1 MTVCYNNC
9 FVLISD
15 IISILKETPKEY
27 ELSYLLA
34 DINDKWYDIG
44 LSLLVPRNV
53 LNRRKRSGD
62 SNHTKLSKVISFW
75 ITNQPSPVTWERVI
89 TGLES
94 PFVNNKEKADLIRH
108 YVSTGKN
115 SKSLL
120 CYVIRLLIRMFRP
133 VKYI

>member
-1 MTVCYNNC
+1 MTVYYNNC
-9 FVLISD
+9 FVFISD

-44 LSLLVPRNV
+44 LSLLVSRNV

-62 SNHTKLSKVISFW
+62 SDQTNLSKIISFW
-75 ITNQPSPVTWERVI
+75 ITNQPSPITWERVI

-115 SKSLL
+115 NKTLL
-120 CYVIRLLIRMFRP
+120 CYVVRLLIRVLRP
-133 VKYI
+133 FL